1 MVIVAGCHVS
11 DGKIT
16 RAASIKLVRD
26 GVVVLD
32 GKLLSLKR
40 FKDDAKEVLAGFDC
54 GLGIDG
60 YNDIHVGDVVESYI
74 TETIERKL

>member
-1 MVIVAGCHVS
+1 VT